1 MARRPTT
8 GPTERELE
16 ILQVLW
22 QYGNSTVRQVKEH
35 LAKESRIS
43 FSAVQT
49 MLQIMFDKGFVN
61 RELQDRTYAYWA
73 VTSQEEAQSTLLSDL
88 LERAFGGSAKALV
101 SRALDVKRASPEE
114 LAEIQALLDE
124 ARGTNDD

>member
-22 QYGNSTVRQVKEH
+22 QHGRCTVRQGHER
-35 LAKESRIS
+35 LAKEEEVS
-43 FSAVQT
+43 FSTIQT
-49 MLQIMFDKGFVN
+49 MLQVMFDKGLVE
-61 RELQDRTYAYWA
+61 RELTGRTYAYRA
-73 VTSQEEAQSTLLSDL
+73 VTSQEEAQSTLLADL

-101 SRALDVKRASPEE
+101 SRALDVKRASTEE

-124 ARGTNDD
+124 ARGAADA

>member
-1 MARRPTT
+1 M
-8 GPTERELE
+8 
-16 ILQVLW
+16 LW
-22 QYGNSTVRQVKEH
+22 QHGKGTVRQVKEL
-35 LAKESRIS
+35 LAKESHIS

-49 MLQIMFDKGFVN
+49 MLQIMFDKGFVD
-61 RELQDRTYAYWA
+61 RELQGRTYAYWA
-73 VTSQEEAQSTLLSDL
+73 ITSQEEAQSTLLNDL

-124 ARGTNDD
+124 ARGANDA